1 MRTSTIRAD
10 FVEYVPERLD
20 DGVLYISERYKTA
33 SHKCCCGC
41 GEEVV
46 TPLGPADWSVRVEG
60 DKVSMHPSIGNWK
73 FCCRSHYVIRRD
85 QVVWAGA
92 MRASQIAQVELQ
104 DRVDK
109 VRHIEAINKAKEV
122 APVVAAEVEDLQKP
136 VWTSWLRRIWQALI
150 NWW

>member
-1 MRTSTIRAD
+1 MKTNTIRAE
-10 FVEYVPERLD
+10 FVEFVPDLLD

-33 SHKCCCGC
+33 SHKCCCAC

-46 TPLGPADWSVRVEG
+46 IPLGPADWSVRIDG
-60 DKVSMHPSIGNWK
+60 GKVSMHPSIGNWR
-73 FCCRSHYVIRRD
+73 FRCRSHYVIWRD

-92 MRASQIAQVELQ
+92 MKAEQIAQVELR

-122 APVVAAEVEDLQKP
+122 APAGVAHVEVSEKP
-136 VWTSWLRRIWQALI
+136 VRTSWLRRSWQALI